1 MFVLCQLLA
10 VWMLADWKGS
20 GEPGS
25 CQLVELGPGR
35 GTLIKD
41 MLRVRCL
48 CGVRILR
55 NVVVSQRGIVWAECD
70 TFLHLV
76 MVNRLKCH

>member
-1 MFVLCQLLA
+1 MNKDCYNYRMVRVQYISISSFFYFPMQLLA
-10 VWMLADWKGS
+10 VWMLADWKGA

-41 MLRVRCL
+41 MLRV
-48 CGVRILR
+48 
-55 NVVVSQRGIVWAECD
+55 SA
-70 TFLHLV
+70 
-76 MVNRLKCH
+76 